1 MQIDTVKMRTEMERK
16 GLTAVALSNR
26 AGMSETALSHLR
38 SRGSCNYPSL
48 CKLSYALGTEPADL
62 AVPPDKTATVGAR
75 IRYMRTI
82 RGLTMAE
89 LGELVGLSECAVHH
103 YERDRRSP
111 KFDTAVKIAKALGC
125 SLDYLAGE
133 ETAHE

>member
-1 MQIDTVKMRTEMERK
+1 MQIDTTKMRIEMARRDM
-16 GLTAVALSNR
+16 TAVALSDR
-26 AGMSETALSHLR
+26 AGMSESALSHLKR
-38 SRGSCNYPSL
+38 RGSCDYNTL
-48 CKLSYALGTEPADL
+48 QRIAYALGVAPADL
-62 AVPPDKTATVGAR
+62 TVAPDHSATVGAR

-89 LGELVGLSECAVHH
+89 LGELVGVARTSVHQ
-103 YERDRRSP
+103 YEMCGRSP

>member
-1 MQIDTVKMRTEMERK
+1 MRIDTVKMRTEMERK

-48 CKLSYALGTEPADL
+48 CKLSYALGIEPADL

-89 LGELVGLSECAVHH
+89 LGELVGVSEFSVHQ
-103 YERDRRSP
+103 YERCRRSP